1 MMIIYDHSELASLLQ
16 FSFQISPRHS
26 IATQGSIR
34 MTYQQFRALKGVWP
48 KPDVATPTNRS
59 AIFHQKFKAGNL
71 CCASLVESHQG
82 SREHSQPWDTSP
94 LQAVPKLMSATPSAH
109 CYLLRWIFHQE
120 WQDFFPSPSLPTP
133 LLYLLAWQLV
143 TATSLPRWLS
153 LKPDLC
159 SFLRPVVVPSLSHSN
174 HFWQET
180 CWSQQRVLA
189 PETHWDY
196 TGKSGYSVLS
206 PS

>member
-1 MMIIYDHSELASLLQ
+1 MLLLLWTGVQ
-16 FSFQISPRHS
+16 CLIKNLKQAISAGHLSWR
-26 IATQGSIR
+26 SIR
-34 MTYQQFRALKGVWP
+34 AAKSTHNPG
-48 KPDVATPTNRS
+48 TPLHCKQSPNS
-59 AIFHQKFKAGNL
+59 W
-71 CCASLVESHQG
+71 V
-82 SREHSQPWDTSP
+82 QPHP
-94 LQAVPKLMSATPSAH
+94 AH

-120 WQDFFPSPSLPTP
+120 WQDFFFPSPSLPSP
-133 LLYLLAWQLV
+133 LSYLLAWQLV

-159 SFLRPVVVPSLSHSN
+159 RFLRPVVAPSLSHSN

-180 CWSQQRVLA
+180 CWSQQQVLA

>member
-16 FSFQISPRHS
+16 FFFQISPRHS

-59 AIFHQKFKAGNL
+59 AIFNQKFKAGNL

-94 LQAVPKLMSATPSAH
+94 LQAIPKLTSATPSAH

-133 LLYLLAWQLV
+133 LSYLLAWQLV